1 MSSARHL
8 VSALV
13 TEGVLLLF
21 TVSSSVRSGLIVHE
35 ERDLKKEGSLERDPA
50 SKVREP
56 LLFLGSFQETEGHQ
70 LTHLE
75 GLLLFILAAL
85 TFAANVT

>member
-1 MSSARHL
+1 MALLSAKKG
-8 VSALV
+8 
-13 TEGVLLLF
+13 T
-21 TVSSSVRSGLIVHE
+21 
-35 ERDLKKEGSLERDPA
+35 LKKEGSFERDPA
-50 SKVREP
+50 SKVRE
-56 LLFLGSFQETEGHQ
+56 LLLYLGSFQETEGHQ